1 MNFNLRNEPMKK
13 DDLMEISNNSFKIP
27 RSPIYNNPNQMRQF
41 REQEKEIM
49 NNEGRYDNYN
59 PNERFMNNKN
69 DEQINF
75 YQKRK
80 NNDFNNYNMN
90 NQYPRIMD
98 NDNNLRNKNID
109 CFREY
114 NNDNETRNKRY
125 NDYDEPRVLFNNKN
139 DTLKKDNFVEISNN
153 SFKIPRSPI
162 YNNPNQMRQY
172 REQEKEVM
180 NNEGRYKNY
189 NPNERFMK
197 NENDE
202 QINFYEKR
210 NNNDFNNY
218 NMNNQYPRIMDNENN
233 LRNRNIERFREY
245 NNDNE
250 FRNKRYNDYEE
261 PRVLYN
267 NNFRS
272 QEIPRRNNIPRSPM
286 YYEDNEGNMMNN
298 RYNNSIRERMN
309 DIDLNDMRIKNEE
322 RKFNSGNQRYGV
334 NNNTRR
340 GYYNSQL
347 NFPPKEEAEY

>member
-1 MNFNLRNEPMKK
+1 MEGNGYFMPLRNSRRYTPYEF
-13 DDLMEISNNSFKIP
+13 DLKMSHNEERMSRLGKIIDQDIICTLMSS
-27 RSPIYNNPNQMRQF
+27 RKTPNVSGQ
-41 REQEKEIM
+41 
-49 NNEGRYDNYN
+49 NYVV
-59 PNERFMNNKN
+59 ENNKEYKPLN
-69 DEQINF
+69 QNLNTIN
-75 YQKRK
+75 
-80 NNDFNNYNMN
+80 
-90 NQYPRIMD
+90 
-98 NDNNLRNKNID
+98 
-109 CFREY
+109 
-114 NNDNETRNKRY
+114 
-125 NDYDEPRVLFNNKN
+125 FNNKN

-197 NENDE
+197 NENGE

-233 LRNRNIERFREY
+233 LRNRNIERFRDY

>member
-1 MNFNLRNEPMKK
+1 MEGNGYFMPLRNSRRYTPYEF
-13 DDLMEISNNSFKIP
+13 DLKMSHNEERMNRLGKIIDQDI
-27 RSPIYNNPNQMRQF
+27 IYTLMSSRKTPNVSGQ
-41 REQEKEIM
+41 
-49 NNEGRYDNYN
+49 NYVV
-59 PNERFMNNKN
+59 ENNKEYKPLN
-69 DEQINF
+69 QNLNTIN
-75 YQKRK
+75 
-80 NNDFNNYNMN
+80 
-90 NQYPRIMD
+90 
-98 NDNNLRNKNID
+98 
-109 CFREY
+109 
-114 NNDNETRNKRY
+114 
-125 NDYDEPRVLFNNKN
+125 FNNKN

-322 RKFNSGNQRYGV
+322 RKFNSSNQRYGV

-340 GYYNSQL
+340 GFYNSQL

>member
-1 MNFNLRNEPMKK
+1 MEGNGYFMPLRNSRRYTPYEF
-13 DDLMEISNNSFKIP
+13 DLKMSHNEERMNRLGKIIDQDIICTLMSS
-27 RSPIYNNPNQMRQF
+27 RKTPNVSGQ
-41 REQEKEIM
+41 
-49 NNEGRYDNYN
+49 NYVV
-59 PNERFMNNKN
+59 ENNKEYKPLN
-69 DEQINF
+69 QNLNTIN
-75 YQKRK
+75 
-80 NNDFNNYNMN
+80 
-90 NQYPRIMD
+90 
-98 NDNNLRNKNID
+98 
-109 CFREY
+109 
-114 NNDNETRNKRY
+114 
-125 NDYDEPRVLFNNKN
+125 FNNKN

-197 NENDE
+197 NENGE

-233 LRNRNIERFREY
+233 LRNRNIECFRDY

-272 QEIPRRNNIPRSPM
+272 QEIPRRNNISRSPM